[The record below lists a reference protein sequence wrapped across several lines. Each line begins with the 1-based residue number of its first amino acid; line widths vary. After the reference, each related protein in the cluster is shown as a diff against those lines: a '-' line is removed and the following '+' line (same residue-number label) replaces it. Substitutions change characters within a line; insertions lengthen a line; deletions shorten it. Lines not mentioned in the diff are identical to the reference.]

1 MDIIPQDTP
10 QKQCSKCP
18 NSYPATPEFFSRK
31 GKRLRSECK
40 SCQKAESKAYYTA
53 HIEERKQYWQE
64 HQEEKKAY
72 QKHRYREQKEEHN
85 EKSRQYYSTHKE
97 AICTYQQQYNQEHQ
111 EHRRQR
117 GERYRAKHEEH
128 IREQKAA
135 YSATHREE
143 IQEQGRAY
151 RKTEQGQRVGKAHQ
165 HRRRA
170 QKKAILGTLTAQQ
183 IQEKLKAQKHK
194 CYYCFA
200 KFEKVKGCYVYHLEH
215 TIPISRT
222 EHNPRHDMNYVVL
235 SCPHC
240 NLSKNN
246 KLPHEWSKG
255 GRLF

>member
-72 QKHRYREQKEEHN
+72 QKHRY
-85 EKSRQYYSTHKE
+85 
-97 AICTYQQQYNQEHQ
+97 
-111 EHRRQR
+111 
-117 GERYRAKHEEH
+117 
-128 IREQKAA
+128 REQKAA